1 MTIVSTRLS
10 AVCAEL
16 GEGPTWRAET
26 REVIW
31 VDILR
36 GEVHACSLDGADRIE
51 QRHDEPVGA
60 VALTESGDVV
70 AATPRGLCRADGT
83 VIAGIPREADD
94 LRMNDGKPDPVG
106 RFVGGTMTFLD
117 VRPDAGSLW
126 SIDGSSPATRIVA
139 GVTIPNGLAWSADGS
154 RLYWIDTPTRRID
167 VFDYDAETGAIEN
180 RRPHIEVDPSVGHP
194 DGMCI
199 DAEGGLWVALWGGS
213 AVRCYV
219 DGVCEEIAEL
229 PTPYVTCP
237 AFVGERL
244 DKLVITTAST
254 EFDDPPDGAGDLY
267 IVDVGVVG
275 RAPDRLGAWAG

>member
-1 MTIVSTRLS
+1 MTIVATRLS
-10 AVCAEL
+10 AVGAEL

-26 REVIW
+26 DEVVW

-36 GEVHACSLDGADRIE
+36 GEVHACTLDGVDRIE
-51 QRHDEPVGA
+51 QRHTEPVGA
-60 VALTESGDVV
+60 VALTGSGAVV

-83 VIAGIPREADD
+83 VIVGIPREADD
-94 LRMNDGKPDPVG
+94 LRMNDGKPDPAG
-106 RFVGGTMTFLD
+106 RFVGGTMTFPD
-117 VRPDAGSLW
+117 VRPGAGSLW
-126 SIDGSSPATRIVA
+126 SLDGSSPAVRIVA

-167 VFDYDAETGAIEN
+167 VFDYDLADGTITN
-180 RRPHIEVDPSVGHP
+180 RQPHIEIEAAAGHP

-213 AVRCYV
+213 AVRRYV
-219 DGVCEEIAEL
+219 DGECEEIIDL

-244 DKLVITTAST
+244 DQLAITTAST

-275 RAPDRLGAWAG
+275 CAPGRLGAWAG